1 MTTGV
6 LRASAER
13 RYKAGL
19 GLAHIAFS
27 DPLNVVAFGLL
38 ALIVLMAIFGPY
50 VVPYDPLRSSALEAL
65 LPPSTAHWFGTDD
78 LGRDVFSR
86 VVVAARLDMLISVS
100 AVALSLVAGSAIGL
114 LAGFY
119 GGWFDRISGRV
130 IDTIMAFPL
139 FVLAM
144 GIVAAAGNTVANVV
158 YATAIINLPFYA
170 RLVRAETLTR
180 RDAGFVQ
187 AARLCGNPDWRILI
201 FHIFPNVLPPLMIT
215 VSLNMGWSIMNA
227 AGLSFIGLG
236 VQPPTAEWGILVA
249 QGANYIVSGEWWIA
263 LFPGA
268 MLMLAVFTFNLLG
281 DYCVTWSTRFAG
293 FETVS
298 RRRSRPMTPASLAGP
313 AWHSRRRRS
322 SARCRGSRCNGR
334 SPRRSPRE
342 FPPRSA
348 RNCAAT
354 NPAPPR
360 ASRGCRSRIAGH
372 GSHGRPAARSKARRR
387 VRYPRWSRFPHRRP
401 ARQKSCTS
409 APLRR

>member
-187 AARLCGNPDWRILI
+187 AARLCGNPGWRILI

-281 DYCVTWSTRFAG
+281 DVLRDL
-293 FETVS
+293 VD
-298 RRRSRPMTPASLAGP
+298 
-313 AWHSRRRRS
+313 
-322 SARCRGSRCNGR
+322 
-334 SPRRSPRE
+334 
-342 FPPRSA
+342 
-348 RNCAAT
+348 
-354 NPAPPR
+354 
-360 ASRGCRSRIAGH
+360 
-372 GSHGRPAARSKARRR
+372 
-387 VRYPRWSRFPHRRP
+387 
-401 ARQKSCTS
+401 
-409 APLRR
+409 PLRRV